1 MKRFQIQMYQ
11 GVIKNSSEEEEEIFH
26 FMLIFRFSLMTEL
39 ISPRLKFFYNR
50 QQSRAMARV

>member
-11 GVIKNSSEEEEEIFH
+11 GVIKNSSPEEEIFH

>member
-11 GVIKNSSEEEEEIFH
+11 GVIKNSPEQEEIFH

>member
-11 GVIKNSSEEEEEIFH
+11 GVIKNSSEQEEIFH

>member
-11 GVIKNSSEEEEEIFH
+11 GVIKNSSSEEEIFH
-26 FMLIFRFSLMTEL
+26 FMLILRFSLMTEL
-39 ISPRLKFFYNR
+39 ISPRLKIFYNR

>member
-11 GVIKNSSEEEEEIFH
+11 GVIKNSSEEEEIFH

>member
-11 GVIKNSSEEEEEIFH
+11 GVIKNSSEEEEIFH
-26 FMLIFRFSLMTEL
+26 FMLIFRFSVMTEL

>member
-11 GVIKNSSEEEEEIFH
+11 GVIKNSSEEEEIFH
-26 FMLIFRFSLMTEL
+26 FMLILRFSLMTEL